1 MKTDFDIIIVGGGIA
16 GMTAAIYA
24 ARANMSVLLLE
35 KEICGGLANQTDV
48 VENFPSYFSI
58 HGMDLMEKVK
68 AQVEKLDVTIEEITE
83 VNRLNFESS
92 PKLIETD
99 EKQYSAYSI
108 ILASG
113 RVPCPLPVENDWEEH
128 IHYCSICDGN
138 LYENKDVLVVGGGNS
153 GFDESLYLASLGVK
167 SIHIIETMDT
177 FAADQQTQDKV
188 KIISNIT
195 TTTGLSIIGVKPKG
209 KKAEIMLQHNS
220 SGRIEMEFIDGIFV
234 FIGQKPNTDF
244 LSGEIDINQQGYI
257 LTNQDLHTNISGVFA
272 AGDVIVKKY
281 RQLTTAMSDGTI
293 AAMEA
298 CQYINSIRT
307 S

>member
-1 MKTDFDIIIVGGGIA
+1 MKPVFDIIIVGGGIA

-24 ARANMSVLLLE
+24 ARANMSVLVLE
-35 KEICGGLANQTDV
+35 KEICGGLANQTNV

-68 AQVEKLDVTIEEITE
+68 EHVEKLNVTIEEITE
-83 VNRLNFESS
+83 VNRLNLEST
-92 PKLIETD
+92 PKLIETE

-113 RVPCPLPVENDWEEH
+113 RVPCPLPVENAWEEH
-128 IHYCSICDGN
+128 IHYCSICDGS
-138 LYENKDVLVVGGGNS
+138 LYKNKEVLVVGGGNS

-167 SIHIIETMDT
+167 SIHLIETMDT
-177 FAADQQTQDKV
+177 FMADQQTQDKV
-188 KIISNIT
+188 KMISNIKT
-195 TTTGLSIIGVKPKG
+195 ATDLSIIGIKPDG
-209 KKAEIMLQHNS
+209 EKAEITLQHTS
-220 SGRIEMEFIDGIFV
+220 SGRIETELIDGIFV

-244 LSGEIDINQQGYI
+244 LNGEVDINQQGYI
-257 LTNQDLHTNISGVFA
+257 LTNQDLHTNVPGVFA

-298 CQYINSIRT
+298 CQYINSIR
-307 S
+307 SS